1 MDGRSFPI
9 VASLTL
15 VLVFV
20 AAVPA
25 GSVGEARWATLG
37 GSFQRAGL
45 SPWQGPVA
53 GGIRWQFE
61 TGGAVVGSVT
71 VGSGGQIHVACEDGK
86 LYTLDSNGKPLWVL
100 NANCPLLSA
109 PTIGPD
115 GRLYVGGKDGR
126 LFAVDPNGRLNWTFR
141 AGGAIYSSP
150 AVGSDGHVYVGST
163 AGTFYA
169 VGRDGVE
176 LWRFKTKGPGTQ
188 PNGAVFASP
197 ALGLDGTIYLAG
209 LYEPNLYALKPTD
222 GSVKWV
228 CRFLKD
234 PDDPKT
240 AGWPFTSPVVGAD
253 GTIYQTLLY
262 DSHLYA
268 VDPGTG
274 QVRWSVDLCAPA
286 LFGQATDTTPDGD
299 GWSEPV
305 LGPDGT
311 IYVSCDD
318 PYLRAVD
325 PSGVVQWCKR
335 FGDVGAFTLTVDRT
349 NVVYAASDEGRV
361 YVVASDG
368 SLITQFETGGWPAF
382 PVLAAD
388 GVLVLA
394 DSKDYSALNTDARN
408 AIWAIAA
415 DGVATP

>member
-1 MDGRSFPI
+1 MNGRSFPI
-9 VASLTL
+9 VVVLVFIL
-15 VLVFV
+15 VLVE
-20 AAVPA
+20 AVPA
-25 GSVGEARWATLG
+25 GLAGEARWATLG
-37 GSFQRAGL
+37 GSFQRSGL
-45 SPWQGPVA
+45 SQAQGPVA

-86 LYTLDSNGKPLWVL
+86 LYALDPDGKPLWAL

-109 PTIGPD
+109 PTIGLD

-126 LFAVDPNGRLNWTFR
+126 LFAVDPNGRLNWTYR

-150 AVGSDGHVYVGST
+150 AVGSDGHVYVAST
-163 AGTFYA
+163 DGRLYA
-169 VGRDGVE
+169 VDRDGVE
-176 LWRFKTKGPGTQ
+176 RWQFKTRGPGTL

-197 ALGLDGTIYLAG
+197 ALGRDGTIYLAG
-209 LYEPNLYALKPTD
+209 LYEPNLYALKPAD

-228 CRFLKD
+228 CRFLKN

-240 AGWPFTSPVVGAD
+240 AGWPFTSPVVAAD

-268 VDPGTG
+268 VDPATG
-274 QVRWSVDLCAPA
+274 KILWSVDLCDPA
-286 LFGQATDTTPDGD
+286 LFGQTTNPAPDGD

-325 PSGVVQWCKR
+325 PSGVVKWNRR
-335 FGDVGAFTLTVDRT
+335 FGDLGAFTLTVDRN
-349 NVVYAASDEGRV
+349 NVVYAASDDGRV
-361 YVVASDG
+361 YVIGADG
-368 SLITQFETGGWPAF
+368 SLLAQFQTGGWPAF

-388 GVLVLA
+388 GVLILA
-394 DSKDYSALNTDARN
+394 DSKDYSSLNTDTRN
-408 AIWAIAA
+408 AVWAIAA
-415 DGVATP
+415 DGVVKP

>member
-1 MDGRSFPI
+1 MNARSFPI
-9 VASLTL
+9 VA
-15 VLVFV
+15 VLVSILVF
-20 AAVPA
+20 AAALAA
-25 GSVGEARWATLG
+25 GSAAEARWATLG

-45 SPWQGPVA
+45 SQSQGPVA

-71 VGSGGQIHVACEDGK
+71 VGAGGQIHVACEDGK
-86 LYTLDSNGKPLWVL
+86 LYTVDAGGKPLWVL
-100 NANCPLLSA
+100 NANCPLLST

-115 GRLYVGGKDGR
+115 GSLYAGGKDGR
-126 LFAVDPNGRLNWTFR
+126 LFAVDPNGRLNWTLR
-141 AGGAIYSSP
+141 TGGAIHSSP

-163 AGTFYA
+163 DGTLYA

-176 LWRFKTKGPGTQ
+176 LWRFKTRGPGIL

-197 ALGLDGTIYLAG
+197 ALGRDGTIYMAG
-209 LYEPNLYALKPTD
+209 LYEPNLYALRPAD

-228 CRFLKD
+228 CRFLKN

-274 QVRWSVDLCAPA
+274 KVLWSVDLCDPA
-286 LFGQATDTTPDGD
+286 LFGQTTNTTPDGD

-318 PYLRAVD
+318 PYLRAVN
-325 PSGVVQWCKR
+325 PSGIVKWSKR
-335 FGDVGAFTLTVDRT
+335 FGDLGAFTLTGDRN
-349 NVVYAASDEGRV
+349 NVVYAASDDGRV
-361 YVVASDG
+361 YVVAADG

-388 GVLVLA
+388 GVLILA
-394 DSKDYSALNTDARN
+394 DSKDYSSLNAGARN
-408 AIWAIAA
+408 AVWAIAA
-415 DGVATP
+415 DGAVKP